1 MGVDLDVLRVVVVV
15 KSDAQNSAYGE
26 MDLTVQSTAKLGM
39 LKASCFI
46 GIFSEVDIMML

>member
-1 MGVDLDVLRVVVVV
+1 MSVDLDILPVVVVV
-15 KSDAQNSAYGE
+15 KRDTQNSAYGGI
-26 MDLTVQSTAKLGM
+26 DLTVQSTAKLGM